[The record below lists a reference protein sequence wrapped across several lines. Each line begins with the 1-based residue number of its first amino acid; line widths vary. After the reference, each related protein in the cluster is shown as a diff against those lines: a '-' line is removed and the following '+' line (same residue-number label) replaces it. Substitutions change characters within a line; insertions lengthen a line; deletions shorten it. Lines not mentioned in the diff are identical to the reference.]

1 MYFADLLTFVDK
13 ELCIQKFLERCE
25 DVPDIDRLTTALS
38 QAIDNLKSLRPNFS
52 DKSTIH
58 IGRAEENNGS
68 YDYAFLIVD
77 GDDEY
82 TYSFEAVPWSDVLGY
97 RVDDKEI
104 ENYEREYFV
113 SLVLWEMTWFGYD
126 EETIQNRW
134 KELSY
139 YIDEHEFMEKFMKIA
154 QCNLGDKKEG
164 YLEK

>member
-1 MYFADLLTFVDK
+1 MLLDYKKLCGDCTFLLRVD
-13 ELCIQKFLERCE
+13 QK
-25 DVPDIDRLTTALS
+25 
-38 QAIDNLKSLRPNFS
+38 K
-52 DKSTIH
+52 
-58 IGRAEENNGS
+58 
-68 YDYAFLIVD
+68 Y
-77 GDDEY
+77 
-82 TYSFEAVPWSDVLGY
+82 
-97 RVDDKEI
+97 DDKEI